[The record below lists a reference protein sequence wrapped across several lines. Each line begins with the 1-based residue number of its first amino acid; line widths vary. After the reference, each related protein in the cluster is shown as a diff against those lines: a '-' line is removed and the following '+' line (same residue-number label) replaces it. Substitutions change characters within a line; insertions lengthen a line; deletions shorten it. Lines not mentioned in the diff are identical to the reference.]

1 MAATKTATKK
11 ASAKKATTKK
21 STAKTATK
29 KSTAR
34 KRTTKRVPL
43 HEREPR
49 TLIEDAGYATAGVVN
64 DTVELLRELPSKL
77 QGWRGQATKVAKD
90 APERVKDLRTEAP
103 AKVESTVKDVRD
115 RVSKD
120 VDVWLKTFE
129 QKFDGKAAEGRKIAD
144 ELKSDDRVKKV
155 LDQTG
160 NTRSQVKAAFT
171 SVIKTGEVAAEA
183 GKKQVGTATSQAKGA
198 VTSAR
203 KTGEAA
209 AEAGKKQA
217 STATTQVKG
226 AATSVRKSAQT
237 VSDAAKD
244 AGSDN

>member
-11 ASAKKATTKK
+11 ATTKKATAKK

-34 KRTTKRVPL
+34 KTTKRTPL

-49 TLIEDAGYATAGVVN
+49 TLLEDAGYATAGVVN
-64 DTVELLRELPSKL
+64 DTVELLRELPSKV

-120 VDVWLKTFE
+120 VDGWLKTFE

-183 GKKQVGTATSQAKGA
+183 GKKQVDTATSQAKGA

-209 AEAGKKQA
+209 AKAGKKQA
-217 STATTQVKG
+217 STASTQVKG
-226 AATSVRKSAQT
+226 AATSVRKSAEAVT
-237 VSDAAKD
+237 EAAQETS
-244 AGSDN
+244 SDN

>member
-11 ASAKKATTKK
+11 ASTKKATTKK

-34 KRTTKRVPL
+34 KTTKRTPL

-49 TLIEDAGYATAGVVN
+49 TILEDAGYATAGVVN
-64 DTVELLRELPSKL
+64 DTVERLRELPSKV

-120 VDVWLKTFE
+120 VDGWLKTFE

-183 GKKQVGTATSQAKGA
+183 GKKQVSTATSQAKGA

-203 KTGEAA
+203 KTGEVAA
-209 AEAGKKQA
+209 KAGKKQA

-226 AATSVRKSAQT
+226 AATSVRKSAEA
-237 VSDAAKD
+237 VSEAAQET
-244 AGSDN
+244 SSNN

>member
-11 ASAKKATTKK
+11 ATTKKATAQK

-34 KRTTKRVPL
+34 KGTPKRPRL

-64 DTVELLRELPSKL
+64 DTVELIRELPSKL

-90 APERVKDLRTEAP
+90 TPERVKDLRTEAP

-120 VDVWLKTFE
+120 VDGWLKTFE
-129 QKFDGKAAEGRKIAD
+129 QKFDGKAAEGRKFAD
-144 ELKSDDRVKKV
+144 ELKSDDRVKRV

-183 GKKQVGTATSQAKGA
+183 GKKQVDTATSQAKGA

-203 KTGEAA
+203 KAGAA
-209 AEAGKKQA
+209 ATEAGKKQA
-217 STATTQVKG
+217 ETATSQVKA
-226 AATSVRKSAQT
+226 AATSARKSAGT
-237 VSDAAKD
+237 VAGAAEETLD
-244 AGSDN
+244 S

>member
-11 ASAKKATTKK
+11 ATKKAATKK

-34 KRTTKRVPL
+34 KTTKRTPL

-49 TLIEDAGYATAGVVN
+49 TILEDAGYATAGVVN
-64 DTVELLRELPSKL
+64 DTVELLRELPSKV

-90 APERVKDLRTEAP
+90 APELVKDLRTEAP

-120 VDVWLKTFE
+120 VDGWLKTFE

-183 GKKQVGTATSQAKGA
+183 GKKQVSTATSQAKGA

-209 AEAGKKQA
+209 AKAGKQQA
-217 STATTQVKG
+217 STASTQVKG
-226 AATSVRKSAQT
+226 AATSVRKSAEA
-237 VSDAAKD
+237 VSEAAQEATSNK
-244 AGSDN
+244 

>member
-11 ASAKKATTKK
+11 ATTKKATAKK

-34 KRTTKRVPL
+34 KTTKRTPL

-49 TLIEDAGYATAGVVN
+49 TLLEDAGYATAGVVN
-64 DTVELLRELPSKL
+64 DTVELLRELPSKV

-120 VDVWLKTFE
+120 VDGWLKTFE

-183 GKKQVGTATSQAKGA
+183 GKKQVDTATSQAKGA

-203 KTGEAA
+203 KAGEAA
-209 AEAGKKQA
+209 AKAGKKQA
-217 STATTQVKG
+217 STASTQVKG
-226 AATSVRKSAQT
+226 AATSVRKSAEAVT
-237 VSDAAKD
+237 EAAQETS
-244 AGSDN
+244 SDN

>member
-11 ASAKKATTKK
+11 ATTKKATAKK

-34 KRTTKRVPL
+34 KSTTKRTPL
-43 HEREPR
+43 REREPR
-49 TLIEDAGYATAGVVN
+49 TLIEDAGYATAGVVG
-64 DTVELLRELPSKL
+64 DTVEYLRVLPNKV

-90 APERVKDLRTEAP
+90 APERVKGLRSEAP
-103 AKVESTVKDVRD
+103 AKVESTVKDVRE

-120 VDVWLKTFE
+120 VDGWLQTFE
-129 QKFDGKAAEGRKIAD
+129 QKFDGKAAEGRKFAD

-171 SVIKTGEVAAEA
+171 SVIKTGEVATEA
-183 GKKQVGTATSQAKGA
+183 GRKQAETATSQVKAA
-198 VTSAR
+198 ATSAR
-203 KTGEAA
+203 KSAETVAEAA
-209 AEAGKKQA
+209 QE
-217 STATTQVKG
+217 TT
-226 AATSVRKSAQT
+226 S
-237 VSDAAKD
+237 
-244 AGSDN
+244 N